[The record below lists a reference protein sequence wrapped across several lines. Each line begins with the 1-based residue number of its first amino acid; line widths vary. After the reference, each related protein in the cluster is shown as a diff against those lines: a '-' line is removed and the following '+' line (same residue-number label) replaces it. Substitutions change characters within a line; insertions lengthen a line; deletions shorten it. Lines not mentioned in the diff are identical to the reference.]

1 MSYDLDCLHQKYGLQ
16 LASVKFAT
24 VSDLAGTT
32 IIPGVAGQMGVI
44 HQVTWAASS
53 WAQMSM
59 GPATALGTTNWI
71 GYSGQATE
79 PELTRIPCDSG
90 ASIFAFLSSV
100 AVTTGSG
107 FLHVYFTYQKSSG
120 AGLSI

>member
-16 LASVKFAT
+16 VASVKFAT
-24 VSDLAGTT
+24 VADLGGTT

-44 HQVTWAASS
+44 HQITWAASS
-53 WAQMSM
+53 WAKMSI
-59 GPATALGTTNWI
+59 GVSTAAGTTAWV

-90 ASIFAFLSSV
+90 ASVFAFLASV
-100 AVTTGSG
+100 AIVPGSG